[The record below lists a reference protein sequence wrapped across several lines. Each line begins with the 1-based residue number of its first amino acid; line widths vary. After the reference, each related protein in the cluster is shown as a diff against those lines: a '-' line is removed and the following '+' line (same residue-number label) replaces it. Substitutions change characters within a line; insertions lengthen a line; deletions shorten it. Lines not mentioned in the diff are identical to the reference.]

1 MPSETCDKAL
11 EAELRTEALLEEVDV
26 RAAAAYEAG
35 VWRELRRGGGQGATG
50 GGPSQRA
57 RKRRAGAEMERESAH
72 SMRLRKRRKGAFEG
86 GGYVPVPLPALEEPD
101 GVGVKSAAIVDD
113 SDSG

>member
-35 VWRELRRGGGQGATG
+35 VWRELCRGGGQGATG
-50 GGPSQRA
+50 GGPSRRA
-57 RKRRAGAEMERESAH
+57 WKRRAGADMDGGGAH
-72 SMRLRKRRKGAFEG
+72 SMHLQKRRKAC
-86 GGYVPVPLPALEEPD
+86 LELEATCRCRLLRLRNRM
-101 GVGVKSAAIVDD
+101 V
-113 SDSG
+113 SG